1 MRRIIGFGLAA
12 VLAVIVAGAIYL
24 GVTGR
29 GAPGISAGKTT
40 TVKAVIGS
48 EKKPF
53 FEDEQVKK
61 RFAELGYTVLVDTAG
76 SREIAQQDLSGY
88 DLAFPASAPAAEHIK
103 RTKKEAKKTFTP
115 FYSPMIVA
123 TWEPIVEL
131 LKPAGVVT
139 ENNGRLDFNVQK
151 YLELVKTDTRW
162 TSLPNNTAYPANKL
176 VLVSTT
182 DVRRSN
188 SAAMYQAVTSY
199 VANGNQVVSNTG
211 QVDAVIND
219 VTKTFLAQGYVENT
233 SSGPFGNYLSLGMGQ
248 VPMVWAYESQ
258 FLGRQIAND
267 GSISDNMRV
276 LYPSPSINSSH
287 TVVSLSDTGTTIG
300 ELLSQD
306 EELAK
311 HAARYGFRP
320 TKPGVFQKA
329 LQEANVPVPPQ
340 MVNVIDPPAA
350 EMAEE
355 MISRIEKQYSSGQ
368 PPQESTD
375 G

>member
-1 MRRIIGFGLAA
+1 MRRVLGFGLAA
-12 VLAVIVAGAIYL
+12 LLAIMVAGAVYL
-24 GVTGR
+24 GTQG
-29 GAPGISAGKTT
+29 GGSAGIGGGKTT
-40 TVKAVIGS
+40 TIKAVIGS

-61 RFAELGYTVLVDTAG
+61 RFEELGYTVHIDTAG

-115 FYSPMIVA
+115 FFSPMIVA

-139 ENNGRLDFNVQK
+139 ETNGTLNFDVQK
-151 YLELVKTDTRW
+151 YLELIKADTRW
-162 TSLPNNTAYPANKL
+162 TALPNNTTYPANKL

-188 SAAMYQAVTSY
+188 SAAMYQAVVSY

-211 QVDAVIND
+211 QVDTVIDD

-233 SSGPFGNYLSLGMGQ
+233 SAGPFGNYLSLGMGQ

-258 FLGRQIAND
+258 FLGRQIAKD
-267 GSISDNMRV
+267 GSIGDTMRV
-276 LYPSPSINSSH
+276 LYPSPSVNSSH
-287 TVVSLSDTGTTIG
+287 TVVSLTDNGSKIG

-311 HAARYGFRP
+311 AAARFGFRP
-320 TKPGVFQKA
+320 TKPGVFQTVLKDA
-329 LQEANVPVPPQ
+329 GIPVPPQ

-355 MISRIEKQYSSGQ
+355 MIGRIEKKYAPGQ
-368 PPQESTD
+368 PPQETTEN
-375 G
+375 